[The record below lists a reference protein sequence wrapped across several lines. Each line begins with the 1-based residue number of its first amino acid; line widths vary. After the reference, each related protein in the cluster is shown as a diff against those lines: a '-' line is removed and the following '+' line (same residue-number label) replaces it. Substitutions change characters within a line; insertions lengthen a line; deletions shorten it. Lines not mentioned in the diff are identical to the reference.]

1 MFHSFS
7 QNYDIACP
15 NCQQSF
21 IHLIWL
27 IVDIEEHPELLQQV
41 KTETLNT
48 ATCPYCLIELGQA
61 DTPLL
66 IYRPSQQPALIF
78 SPAQQT
84 SQEEDSQDF
93 YGLLELLREQS
104 NADWTEDWLEVN
116 LQIVPYPALPMQLGG
131 VLRKDDITETA
142 LDIDAW
148 LRSKT
153 QIEVVLDE
161 DDIAREIAHMHQDIG
176 NWLQNTT
183 QMGVVPNEDGIAGM
197 ITGMVAAMRQ
207 VLDKAIGNTEWATE
221 SLIEPDEDEKTR
233 KKQEE
238 KVVLIQQFIDQETW
252 QQSYQ
257 FVWEHPELL
266 EDLTLEVLRILIS
279 KAQSLRNQRTVDVLT
294 EHLALLQV
302 SRELGVDVAFRSYL
316 RSDEL
321 EIPLGLRSIVNE
333 INQLNRPGEMPHKI
347 ALLEQALSQVAQTSN
362 PSLWATLQGML
373 GVSLQ
378 SNPYGEHAENLER
391 AISHINEA
399 LKEHTRDNMPI
410 EWAISTQ
417 NLANAYFYRIKGERA
432 DNIERAIELY
442 KQVLQVQNRANMPI
456 DWARNTNNL
465 AGAYQTRIRGDRGEN
480 IERAIQ
486 LYKQAL
492 EVQTSIAMPA
502 ESATTTTN
510 LGVAY
515 FGRIQGKRS
524 QNIEQA
530 IRLFKEALQEQN
542 RMAAPTE
549 WATTAMNLAL
559 AYYERISGERV
570 QDIEQAIQ
578 LYEEV
583 LAIITFETMPRDW
596 AKTTVNLANAYRNR
610 IEGEQAQNI
619 EKAIELYE
627 QALQKLTRTAL
638 PLDWAKAT
646 TNLALAYSNRIK
658 GERTDNIEQA
668 IHLYEQALEIF
679 SLTTVPATHQQIQQ
693 YLGDL
698 HFGEGRWAEAIMA
711 YQRAIEANEL
721 LLKSAVSRE
730 GQLIEVVET
739 EDIFPSIVYALLQLG
754 RYGEALVQLDE
765 GKARLLTQIVEQE
778 ECNLTRLTE
787 TEQEAF
793 ASAREQFSILQ
804 AERQLPEGSAGRRP
818 TDVLASLQ
826 EGVLN
831 HLNNI
836 IAQLRATYP
845 DFMPEGLDLPDL
857 MAIIPEDGAL
867 IAPVVTS
874 HGGGVL
880 VVPYGVV
887 KITADHYLSLPELT
901 GKRVSAWVIGTEEAP
916 GWLRVYADF
925 INNRLPLS
933 ALGGWKAIV
942 SEVVIYLLAPIQA
955 KLAALG
961 VAHGAELLLVPQG
974 RLGLLPLHASWVDAY
989 IVRYA
994 PSGYAV
1000 QATQRRLGLKGQKS
1014 GEIEGSLLAV
1024 VNPTRNLPFAPYE
1037 GQVVAGLFAERKT
1050 IVLNESAATHE
1061 TILDQLAQHDYLHF
1075 SCHGSFGW
1083 GNVDESGLLLADK
1096 ERLTLRDILTHRLH
1110 PARLVTLSACETGLT
1125 DWKKAAD
1132 EFVGLP
1138 TAFLQAGAVGVVSTL
1153 WAVDD
1158 LSTGLLMEQFYRL
1171 HLAGMNPAPA
1181 LRAAQMWLR
1190 DVTAEELANR
1200 FDDESQQLMSPL
1212 KEEEALAYWYRFERM
1227 GKEKRPFAAPYYWAA
1242 FTFTGS

>member
-1 MFHSFS
+1 MFHSF
-7 QNYDIACP
+7 A
-15 NCQQSF
+15 
-21 IHLIWL
+21 
-27 IVDIEEHPELLQQV
+27 E
-41 KTETLNT
+41 KTNL
-48 ATCPYCLIELGQA
+48 TCPYCHQPFAYDVWLIIDTKERPDLLELAQAGILHTAICPHCHTELGQVDA
-61 DTPLL
+61 PLL
-66 IYRPSQQPALIF
+66 LYRPTQQPALIF
-78 SPAQQT
+78 SPAEQT
-84 SQEEDSQDF
+84 SQEEDGQDF
-93 YGLLELLREQS
+93 YGLLELLREQT
-104 NADWTEDWLEVN
+104 NTDWTEDWLEAN
-116 LQIVPYPALPMQLGG
+116 IQIVPYPTLPMQLGG
-131 VLRKDDITETA
+131 VLSKDDITETA
-142 LDIDAW
+142 LDLDTW
-148 LRSKT
+148 LRGKT
-153 QIEVVLDE
+153 QIEAVFDE
-161 DDIAREIAHMHQDIG
+161 DDIAREMAEMRQHVS
-176 NWLQNTT
+176 NWLQNTAQT
-183 QMGVVPNEDGIAGM
+183 GVQPNEDDIAGM
-197 ITGMVAAMRQ
+197 VMGMAAAMRQ
-207 VLDKAIGNTEWATE
+207 TLEKSVGNTVSSTNPF
-221 SLIEPDEDEKTR
+221 IEPDEEDEPR
-233 KKQEE
+233 NKQEE
-238 KVVLIQQFIDQETW
+238 KVVLIQQFINQETW

-257 FVWEHPELL
+257 FVREYPELL
-266 EDLTLEVLRILIS
+266 EDSTLEVLKILIA
-279 KAQSLRNQRTVDVLT
+279 KTQSLGNQRTVDVLT
-294 EHLALLQV
+294 EHLALLQA
-302 SRELGVDVAFRSYL
+302 SRELGLEEAFRSHL
-316 RSDEL
+316 RYEEL
-321 EIPLGLRSIVNE
+321 EIPPGLRSLVNE
-333 INQLNRPGEMPHKI
+333 INQLNHPEEMPQKI
-347 ALLEQALSQVAQTSN
+347 ALLEQVLSQVAQTSN

-378 SNPYGEHAENLER
+378 SNPYGDHAENLER
-391 AISHINEA
+391 AISHINQA

-410 EWAISTQ
+410 EWAISSQ
-417 NLANAYFYRIKGERA
+417 NLANAYFYRIEGERA

-442 KQVLQVQNRANMPI
+442 KQVLQEQSRANVPV

-465 AGAYQTRIRGDRGEN
+465 AGAYQARVRGDRGEN
-480 IERAIQ
+480 IEQAIQ

-492 EVQTSIAMPA
+492 QVQTSTAMPT
-502 ESATTTTN
+502 EWATTTTN

-515 FGRIQGKRS
+515 LVRIRGKKS

-530 IRLFKEALQEQN
+530 IRLFEEALQEQN
-542 RMAAPTE
+542 RMVMPTE
-549 WATTAMNLAL
+549 WATTANNLAL
-559 AYYERISGERV
+559 AYYERINGERA

-583 LAIITFETMPRDW
+583 LEVNTYEAMPRDW
-596 AKTTVNLANAYRNR
+596 ATTTINLANAYRNR

-627 QALQKLTRTAL
+627 QALQELTRTAL

-668 IHLYEQALEIF
+668 IHLYEQALEIL

-739 EDIFPSIVYALLQLG
+739 EDIFPRIVYALLQLG

-765 GKARLLTQIVEQE
+765 GKARLLAQIVEQE
-778 ECNLTRLTE
+778 ETNLTLLTE

-826 EGVLN
+826 EGALN

-857 MAIIPEDGAL
+857 LAIIPKDGAL

-880 VVPYGVV
+880 VVPYGVA
-887 KITADHYLSLPELT
+887 KLTADHYLSLPELT

-942 SEVVIYLLAPIQA
+942 SEVVIHLLAPIQA

-974 RLGLLPLHASWVDAY
+974 RLGMLPLHASWVDSH

-1000 QATQRRLGLKGQKS
+1000 QAIRRRLGVKGQKS

-1037 GQVVAGLFAERKT
+1037 GQVVAGLFAKRKK

-1075 SCHGSFGW
+1075 SCHGNFGW
-1083 GNVDESGLLLADK
+1083 GNVDESGLLLADEK
-1096 ERLTLRDILTHRLH
+1096 RLTLRDILTHRLR

-1158 LSTGLLMEQFYRL
+1158 LATSLLMEQFYRL
-1171 HLAGMNPAPA
+1171 HLAGMDPAPA
-1181 LRAAQMWLR
+1181 LRAAQICLR
-1190 DVTAEELANR
+1190 DVTAGELTNR
-1200 FDDESQQLMSPL
+1200 FDDESQQLMTRL
-1212 KEEEALAYWYRFERM
+1212 TEEEALAYWYRFERM
-1227 GKEKRPFAAPYYWAA
+1227 DKEKRPFADPYYWAA
-1242 FTFTGS
+1242 FTFTGA